1 MPNQNLTKQ
10 TTFVEINISPA
21 DQIYD
26 SLHEEGQTIVHCRY
40 VSKTKY
46 INGGW
51 VNIHPTTFLVREDET
66 LPLLHAENIPMA
78 PGMHM
83 SKKPG
88 EIKHFTLI
96 FPAIPKEWAAFSF
109 IEECRSGGGFVVRNM
124 TRNDSG
130 VYNIFLQ

>member
-1 MPNQNLTKQ
+1 MPNQDLTKQ
-10 TTFVEINISPA
+10 TNLVEINISPL

-51 VNIHPTTFLVREDET
+51 VNIHPTTFLVRNEET

-78 PGMHM
+78 PSMHM
-83 SKKPG
+83 FKRPG

-96 FPAIPKEWAAFSF
+96 FPAIPKEWKAFSF
-109 IEECRSGGGFVVRNM
+109 IEECSSGGGFVVRNM

>member
-1 MPNQNLTKQ
+1 MLENL
-10 TTFVEINISPA
+10 VEINISPL

-51 VNIHPTTFLVREDET
+51 VNIHPTTFLVREDQT
-66 LPLLHAENIPMA
+66 LPLLHAENIPIA

-83 SKKPG
+83 FKRPG

-109 IEECRSGGGFVVRNM
+109 IEECRSGAGFVVRNM
-124 TRNDSG
+124 TRNNSG

>member
-10 TTFVEINISPA
+10 TSLIEINISPL

-26 SLHEEGQTIVHCRY
+26 SLHEEGQTIVHCSY

-51 VNIHPTTFLVREDET
+51 VNIHPTTFLVRNEET

-78 PGMHM
+78 PSMHM
-83 SKKPG
+83 FKRSG
-88 EIKHFTLI
+88 ELKHFTLI
-96 FPAIPKEWAAFSF
+96 FPAIPKEWEEFSL
-109 IEECRSGGGFVVRNM
+109 IEECSSGGGFVVKNLL
-124 TRNDSG
+124 RNDSG
-130 VYNIFLQ
+130 VYQVSLY

>member
-10 TTFVEINISPA
+10 TNLVEINISPL

-83 SKKPG
+83 FKRPG

-96 FPAIPKEWAAFSF
+96 FPAIPKEWKAFSF
-109 IEECRSGGGFVVRNM
+109 IEECSSGAGFVVRNI

>member
-10 TTFVEINISPA
+10 TSFVEINISPL

-26 SLHEEGQTIVHCRY
+26 SLHEEGQTIVHCLY

-51 VNIHPTTFLVREDET
+51 VNIHPTTFLVRNEET

-78 PGMHM
+78 PSMHM
-83 SKKPG
+83 FKRPG
-88 EIKHFTLI
+88 ELKHFTLI
-96 FPAIPKEWAAFSF
+96 FPAIPKEWEEFSL
-109 IEECRSGGGFVVRNM
+109 IEECSSGGGFVVKNLF
-124 TRNDSG
+124 RNDSG
-130 VYNIFLQ
+130 VYQVSLY

>member
-1 MPNQNLTKQ
+1 MPNQDLTKQ
-10 TTFVEINISPA
+10 KNLVEINISPL

-26 SLHEEGQTIVHCRY
+26 SLHEEGQTIVHCLY

-83 SKKPG
+83 FKRPG

-96 FPAIPKEWAAFSF
+96 FPAIPKEWKAFSF
-109 IEECRSGGGFVVRNM
+109 IEECSSGAGFVVRNI

>member
-1 MPNQNLTKQ
+1 MPNQDLTEQKNL
-10 TTFVEINISPA
+10 VEINISPL

-26 SLHEEGQTIVHCRY
+26 SLHKEGQTIVHCRY

-83 SKKPG
+83 FKRPG

-96 FPAIPKEWAAFSF
+96 FPAIPKEWKAFSF
-109 IEECRSGGGFVVRNM
+109 IEECSSGAGFVVRNM

>member
-1 MPNQNLTKQ
+1 MPNQHLTKQ
-10 TTFVEINISPA
+10 TNLVEINISPL
-21 DQIYD
+21 DEIYD

-83 SKKPG
+83 FKRPG

-96 FPAIPKEWAAFSF
+96 FPAIPKEWKAFSF
-109 IEECRSGGGFVVRNM
+109 IEECSSGGGFVVRNM

>member
-1 MPNQNLTKQ
+1 MPIQHSTKQ
-10 TTFVEINISPA
+10 TTLIEINISPL

-26 SLHEEGQTIVHCRY
+26 SLHDEGQTIVHCSY

-46 INGGW
+46 VNGGW
-51 VNIHPTTFLVREDET
+51 VNIHPTTFLVHKEET

-83 SKKPG
+83 FKRPG

-109 IEECRSGGGFVVRNM
+109 IEECRSGAGFVVRNM

>member
-10 TTFVEINISPA
+10 TNLVEINISPL

-83 SKKPG
+83 FKRPG

-96 FPAIPKEWAAFSF
+96 FPAIPKEWKAFSF
-109 IEECRSGGGFVVRNM
+109 IEECSSSAGFVVRNI

>member
-1 MPNQNLTKQ
+1 MPNQDLTKQ
-10 TTFVEINISPA
+10 KNLVEINISPL

-83 SKKPG
+83 FKRPG

-96 FPAIPKEWAAFSF
+96 FPAIPKEWKAFSF
-109 IEECRSGGGFVVRNM
+109 IEECSSGAGFVVRNI

>member
-10 TTFVEINISPA
+10 TNLVEINISPL

-83 SKKPG
+83 FKRPG

-109 IEECRSGGGFVVRNM
+109 IEECSSGAGFVVRNM

>member
-10 TTFVEINISPA
+10 TNLVEINISPL

-26 SLHEEGQTIVHCRY
+26 ALHEEGQTIVHCRY
-40 VSKTKY
+40 VSKTIY

-83 SKKPG
+83 FKRPG

-109 IEECRSGGGFVVRNM
+109 IEECSSGGGFVVKNM

>member
-1 MPNQNLTKQ
+1 M
-10 TTFVEINISPA
+10 
-21 DQIYD
+21 
-26 SLHEEGQTIVHCRY
+26 HCRY

-51 VNIHPTTFLVREDET
+51 VNIHPTTFLVCNEET

-78 PGMHM
+78 PSMHM
-83 SKKPG
+83 FKRPG

-96 FPAIPKEWAAFSF
+96 FPAIPKEWKAFSF
-109 IEECRSGGGFVVRNM
+109 IEECSSGGGFVVRNM
-124 TRNDSG
+124 TRNNSG

>member
-10 TTFVEINISPA
+10 TNLVEINISPL

-83 SKKPG
+83 FKRPG

-96 FPAIPKEWAAFSF
+96 FPVIPKEWAAFSF
-109 IEECRSGGGFVVRNM
+109 IEECSSGGGFVVRNL

>member
-10 TTFVEINISPA
+10 TNLVEINISPL

-83 SKKPG
+83 FKRPG

-109 IEECRSGGGFVVRNM
+109 IEECSSGGGFVVRNL